1 MITVLIDLTRWKSGI
16 NHAQALNEILFSLR
30 NENLNTW
37 SKCSCICSDM
47 NCVVEKDSLSYS
59 VIETLYNATREVK
72 EMG

>member
-1 MITVLIDLTRWKSGI
+1 
-16 NHAQALNEILFSLR
+16 
-30 NENLNTW
+30 
-37 SKCSCICSDM
+37 M